1 MREHLDIRPYQKGD
15 EKQILELFGHAFAP
29 RQLSLPYWSW
39 RFQDNPYGPAVIEL
53 AWQNDRLVAH
63 YAVTRLMMRIAG
75 ETLCAG
81 LTGTVMTHRD
91 FRGRG
96 LLSALGRKAYQDM
109 ADQGIKLVWGF
120 PNSTSHRTFVRD
132 LHWRDIYEVPMFRL
146 PLNALKAPSLQNNPC
161 VREGIDVD
169 ERFDRLWRRVCGDYD
184 MVVCRNRAYLAW
196 RLAKPTERYRVVTF
210 SDGDELRGYAVFK
223 RYSDEFQLVDL
234 LSAKND
240 REAAV
245 GLIGFVIGRGLEE
258 KVQSVSL
265 WLAVAHPVHSVLE
278 SLGLRP
284 EGPVTYLAGLA
295 LDPDLDQ
302 TIYDHRRWSISMID
316 SDVF

>member
-1 MREHLDIRPYQKGD
+1 MTEYLDIRPYQKGD
-15 EKQILELFGHAFAP
+15 EKQICELFSHTFAP

-39 RFQDNPYGPAVIEL
+39 RFQENPYGPAVIEL
-53 AWQNDRLVAH
+53 AWHNERLVAH
-63 YAVTRLMMRIAG
+63 YAVTRLMMRVAG

-109 ADQGIKLVWGF
+109 TDQGIKLVWGF

-132 LHWRDIYEVPMFRL
+132 LHWRDIYEVPVLRL
-146 PLNALKAPSLQNNPC
+146 PLNALKAPSPQNDPC
-161 VREGIDVD
+161 VHGGIYLD
-169 ERFDRLWRRVCGDYD
+169 ERFDRLWAKVGGDYD
-184 MVVCRNRAYLAW
+184 MIVCRNRSYLAW
-196 RLAKPTERYRVVTF
+196 RFAKPTERYRVVTF

-223 RYSDEFQLVDL
+223 RYADEFQVVDL
-234 LSAKND
+234 LSAKTD
-240 REAAV
+240 MEAAAI
-245 GLIGFVIGRGLEE
+245 LIQSVIRQGLEE

-265 WLAVAHPVHSVLE
+265 WLAVTHPFHGYLE
-278 SLGLRP
+278 SLGFRP

-295 LDPDLDQ
+295 LSPELGQ
-302 TIYDHRRWSISMID
+302 TIYDHRRWSFSMSD